1 MPKRPQ
7 SKGKLEVICGPMFSG
22 KSEELIRRLK
32 RAELGQQKVCV
43 FKHKLDDRMAIEYI
57 QSHNGNKFKAIAL
70 DNPSDM
76 NLFIS
81 DDMQVI
87 AIDEIQFFCTEII
100 PIILDLV
107 DNGKRVI
114 VAGLDLDFRGLP
126 FGTLPTLLAL
136 ADNVTKLTAI
146 CIKCGNE
153 AHFSQR
159 LLNGKAAKFD
169 DPIIMVGAQEKYQ
182 ARCRDCFIIDKKFG
196 EIKELR

>member
-1 MPKRPQ
+1 MSKRPQ
-7 SKGKLEVICGPMFSG
+7 GKGKLEVICGPMFSG

-32 RAELGQQKVCV
+32 RAELGQQKVCA
-43 FKHKLDDRMAIEYI
+43 FKHKLDNRMAIEFI
-57 QSHNGNKFKAIAL
+57 QSHNGAKFKAIAL
-70 DNPSDM
+70 DNPLDM
-76 NLFIS
+76 NLFIA

-87 AIDEIQFFCTEII
+87 AIDEIQFFSTEII
-100 PIILDLV
+100 SIILDLV

-136 ADNVTKLTAI
+136 ADDVTKLTAI

-153 AHFSQR
+153 AHLSQR
-159 LLNGKAAKFD
+159 LINGKAAKFD

-182 ARCRDCFIIDKKFG
+182 ARCRDCFIIDKKFY
-196 EIKELR
+196 EIKEFR